1 MGAGR
6 GRSQGSR
13 AAGGASSRGRS
24 RGGSPSPRSGT
35 SRSGISRSGTS
46 RSGSSRTASR
56 PAARTR
62 AGRTSPRAGS
72 SRTTRSRGRG
82 RRPAHER
89 LRVSVSRSHPV
100 LRAVGVA
107 IGVLALAALI
117 AGGYDLFRSLTARR
131 RPMDPDA
138 QVSLGLEDP
147 GLTYANPYEWGR
159 LSVGVDGRYHYI
171 VGGEDVSRTGVDVS
185 EHQGAIDWD
194 AVADDGVSFAI
205 VRVGYR
211 GTENGAIGADAYFS
225 ANLAGARAAGL
236 DVGTYFYSQAV
247 SVEEA
252 REEADFVLAQLR
264 GAELNYPVA
273 FDLEPTSAEAT
284 RVHGLTDDEMNAIV
298 HAFCERVEEGG
309 YRAMVYGNKPDLGH
323 LRLEEF
329 APYGFWYACYDT
341 RPVMDLAFGIWQYS
355 SSGTVDGIRTLVDMD
370 IDLTPQLA
378 AYQAQAAGTTEQDG

>member
-1 MGAGR
+1 MGANR

-13 AAGGASSRGRS
+13 AAGGGSP
-24 RGGSPSPRSGT
+24 RGGSRASS
-35 SRSGISRSGTS
+35 SR
-46 RSGSSRTASR
+46 RSGSSRGSGS
-56 PAARTR
+56 AR
-62 AGRTSPRAGS
+62 S
-72 SRTTRSRGRG
+72 SRTTRGSSRTGSSRTSRAASSRSTRTARGRG
-82 RRPAHER
+82 GRPAHER
-89 LRVSVSRSHPV
+89 LRISVSRSHPA
-100 LRAVGVA
+100 LRALGVGL
-107 IGVLALAALI
+107 GVLALAALI
-117 AGGYDLFRSLTARR
+117 AGGYDLFRSLTTRR

-138 QVSLGLEDP
+138 QVSLALQDP
-147 GLTYANPYEWGR
+147 GLTYENPYEWGR
-159 LSVGVDGRYHYI
+159 LSVGTDGRYHYI
-171 VGGEDVSRTGVDVS
+171 VDGQDAGRTGIDVS

-194 AVADDGVSFAI
+194 AVAADGVSFAI

-236 DVGTYFYSQAV
+236 DVGAYFYSQAV

-252 REEADFVLAQLR
+252 QEEADFVLAQLR
-264 GAELNYPVA
+264 GAQLNYPVA

-284 RVHGLTDDEMNAIV
+284 RTRGLTDDEMNAIA

-329 APYGFWYACYDT
+329 SGYGFWYACYDT

-370 IDLTPQLA
+370 VDLTPVLA
-378 AYQAQAAGTTEQDG
+378 SYQAAAGAEQDGQPAA